1 MNKQF
6 SIFFGIGIV
15 VIAALLYFSF
25 ATTKNNH
32 LELRGRILKVRTGV
46 LDENSSAAVV
56 DFRVEN
62 PSDIP
67 FVVREVTATLTE
79 ANGASEDGMMISKS
93 DFAQLLAYNKFL
105 GKEYN
110 DGLAIRDRIAPH
122 TTVDRMVAIEFQRPA
137 SAIDKAKGLKL
148 VVQDMDGPEWTT
160 EYRF

>member
-6 SIFFGIGIV
+6 LIFFGVGIA

-25 ATTKNNH
+25 ATTKTNH
-32 LELRGRILKVRTGV
+32 LELQGKILKVRTGV

-67 FVVREVTATLTE
+67 FVVREVTATLTK
-79 ANGASEDGMMISKS
+79 ANGASEDGMMISKA
-93 DFAQLLAYNKFL
+93 DFAQLLTYNKFL

-122 TTVDRMVAIEFQRPA
+122 STVDRMVAIQFQQPA
-137 SAIDKAKGLKL
+137 SVFDQAKALKL
-148 VVQDMDGPEWTT
+148 VVEDMDGPEWETQ
-160 EYRF
+160 YRF

>member
-6 SIFFGIGIV
+6 LIFFGIGIV

-32 LELRGRILKVRTGV
+32 LELRGKILKVRTGV

-56 DFRVEN
+56 DFRVAN

-67 FVVREVTATLTE
+67 FVVREVTATLME

-110 DGLAIRDRIAPH
+110 GGLAIRDLIAPH
-122 TTVDRMVAIEFQRPA
+122 TTVDRMVAIQFQQPA
-137 SAIDKAKGLKL
+137 SALDKAKALKL

>member
-6 SIFFGIGIV
+6 LIFFAIGIV

-32 LELRGRILKVRTGV
+32 LDLQGKILKVRTGV

-56 DFRVEN
+56 DFRVVN

-110 DGLAIRDRIAPH
+110 GGLAIRDLIAPH
-122 TTVDRMVAIEFQRPA
+122 TTVDRMVAIQFQQPA
-137 SAIDKAKGLKL
+137 SALDKAKALKL